1 MTGERRQKESEKD
14 RIELV
19 ESIESDSDERFFGV
33 EPLYEEERELIVGS
47 VIEDRYEILALIGEG
62 GVGTVYRA
70 KHLLLDKI
78 VAIKFLLPA
87 LAKEK
92 RAIERFKLE
101 AEANCN
107 LTHSSI
113 VAVREYGISQGRP
126 FLVMD
131 YIEGTSLREL
141 LEAGSKFS
149 EKEIIEALLPVLDG
163 LGYAHKQGIIH
174 RDIKPANIMICEDVG
189 AKTSKILD
197 FGIAKI
203 VELDENENRG
213 LTRTGEIFGTPAYMS
228 PEQCYGKRIGVTAD
242 IYSIGCVLYELVT
255 GRAPFDG
262 ESALEI
268 FMRHVNDPVPAMAKG
283 AASKNFETV
292 IARCLEKDEALRYQT
307 VDELKSDLMA
317 VAGGEPISVRKKP
330 LKADRKW
337 KLIVTAACITLLV
350 AGIIGT
356 YFSQPKWR
364 QLDVQAHA
372 AYKMRKFKESARL
385 TQLAAEAAKKQG
397 ASDEELMDL
406 FRKSNSTNRMVEDYA
421 TAKNAAL
428 EYLAIANKLGKVGES
443 EDMLVQLAAV
453 ELDGGNRH
461 QAIEDLQRLETSLVK
476 NRGASFAGLSTV
488 YWLLGRAFFESGERD
503 KAIEALKKSIQ
514 HVNDSNLNAFQGV
527 LGSDYFTLSEIY
539 KSLGDFESAY
549 KFIRLAKNTEEVVM
563 GMKLRDIDIYERRF
577 LAMPV
582 SERLSEIRAELE
594 KSKEKPP
601 EGS

>member
-1 MTGERRQKESEKD
+1 MTKERRQKESEKD
-14 RIELV
+14 RTELV
-19 ESIESDSDERFFGV
+19 ESLETAADERFVGA

-47 VIEDRYEILALIGEG
+47 AIEDRYEILALIGEG

-70 KHLLLDKI
+70 RHLLLDKI

-101 AEANCN
+101 AEANCH

-131 YIEGTSLREL
+131 YIEGTSLREM
-141 LEAGSKFS
+141 LEAGSKLS
-149 EKEIIEALLPVLDG
+149 EKQIIEALLPVLEG

-174 RDIKPANIMICEDVG
+174 RDIKPANIMICEDGG

-203 VELDENENRG
+203 VELDANENRG

-292 IARCLEKDEALRYQT
+292 ISRCLEKDEVLRYQT
-307 VDELKSDLMA
+307 VEELKNDLVA
-317 VAGGEPISVRKKP
+317 VVDGQPITIRKKP
-330 LKADRKW
+330 LKADRKR
-337 KLIVTAACITLLV
+337 KLIVAAACLVLLV
-350 AGIIGT
+350 AGIAGA
-356 YFSQPKWR
+356 FFQQPKWR
-364 QLDVQAHA
+364 QSLIRAQAA
-372 AYKMRKFKESARL
+372 QELKDFSERRRLTNLALESA
-385 TQLAAEAAKKQG
+385 QKEG
-397 ASDEELMDL
+397 ISDEDLMRL
-406 FRKSNSTNRMVEDYA
+406 YEKVS
-421 TAKNAAL
+421 
-428 EYLAIANKLGKVGES
+428 IANRDVSDFRRELEADAQYIALARKLGKIKEE
-443 EDMLVQLAAV
+443 EDMRIMLAQV
-453 ELDGGNRH
+453 ELKHGDRKK
-461 QAIEDLQRLETSLVK
+461 AIDNLKALEASLIK
-476 NRGASFAGLSTV
+476 TRSPSFAGLCTV
-488 YWLLGRAFFESGERD
+488 YWLLGRASFEDGDLE
-503 KAIEALKKSIQ
+503 KAADFLKKSIRQ
-514 HVNDSNLNAFQGV
+514 VNDSHFDDYQGI
-527 LGSDYFTLSEIY
+527 LGSDYYTLALIY
-539 KSLGDFESAY
+539 QKSGDLESAY
-549 KFIRLAKNTEEVVM
+549 KFIRLAKNIEGAVVELREKDHFDRNFLSM
-563 GMKLRDIDIYERRF
+563 PISEKLAEIKSGIDG
-577 LAMPV
+577 
-582 SERLSEIRAELE
+582 
-594 KSKEKPP
+594 K
-601 EGS
+601 